1 VVVATAAERGKNND
15 YSSQTC
21 FTFLI
26 PTNENASSILFG
38 LVNKGQLRKNGP
50 SKTSF
55 NHDEVGITRPTTGV
69 DPFPSCRGNTKNA
82 IEDPKLLRELGSTTI
97 NGWRVLRYQKRV
109 GFGKNCY
116 RRVRQAVLD
125 WDFEAHEGN
134 KYMGIL
140 PVETSKKAVD
150 FCSNEAGR
158 SFFERRHLLATFTGI
173 SFPRPLKSLFVVNPV
188 HVVYEV
194 KDSRIVQTCLFTTAP
209 FATLTGHLVAVEILS
224 YSRPA
229 PSIKG
234 KFIWPLIG
242 RTQQQFF
249 LCEIHHLDKIAK
261 DKI

>member
-1 VVVATAAERGKNND
+1 LFNND
-15 YSSQTC
+15 
-21 FTFLI
+21 
-26 PTNENASSILFG
+26 E
-38 LVNKGQLRKNGP
+38 
-50 SKTSF
+50 SKTICS
-55 NHDEVGITRPTTGV
+55 
-69 DPFPSCRGNTKNA
+69 
-82 IEDPKLLRELGSTTI
+82 STTI
-97 NGWRVLRYQKRV
+97 DGWRVLRYQKRV

-150 FCSNEAGR
+150 FCSNEAGP
-158 SFFERRHLLATFTGI
+158 SFFARRHLLATFTGI

-194 KDSRIVQTCLFTTAP
+194 KDSHIVPNCLFTTAT
-209 FATLTGHLVAVEILS
+209 FATLTGHLLAGEERVTVLIDAGNAVAVEILS
-224 YSRPA
+224 FSRPA

-242 RTQQQFF
+242 RMQRQFF